1 MKRNYKLTIVAAA
14 LLAGIIGCKKDFLEE
29 KRDLGGVNEEVF
41 KDSLEAQA
49 YVDYIYGLFQPAAGQ
64 PAALWNIATNNTQF
78 DQVTEELPGEV
89 TWNKVWANVSYVNAQ
104 ALNYF
109 GTPPG
114 TSIANN
120 TWTRMKQIN
129 LFLDNIDK
137 YGLPEGTRT
146 RLKGQMYYW
155 RAFQYF
161 DLVRLYG
168 GVPLVLH
175 SQAAVAAADNPDL
188 KVPRSSTSETFTQI
202 YADLDS
208 AITMLPAKWV
218 ATDWGRITSVGAL
231 AFKGRVALTYASP
244 LFNRNDDGALWQKAY
259 DINKAAKDLADKSG
273 FGLYKSGV
281 TTDGSAFENV
291 FLKELDNPE
300 ALILYGFNTN
310 TSDQIAKANGWENS
324 CRAKEFLGG
333 GSLNATK
340 QMMDAFPMKD
350 GKKID
355 EPGNYIYGLDSFYK
369 DRDPRFYKTFA
380 YNGAKWP
387 YKENPN
393 ARVWTYKWY
402 PKFQANTKD
411 TVLSGTT
418 ELKGANSS
426 GVYVRKAT
434 SPNASNNTNGSFALN
449 GLDYMELRYTE
460 LLLNLAEAAV
470 GINNLG
476 DAMTYLK
483 NIRERAGIENRDG
496 SYGLSAVSGRDPMFA
511 AVLNERKIELAY
523 EGKRFWDLRRWML
536 FNNDFGTC
544 ARLGVKPL
552 DGTRRTGIKII
563 VYKDKAAGTLYIA
576 DAKSDPFSRTNY
588 TATSGAPILDR
599 DNTTT
604 YPAGV
609 APNQDSLVNYLY
621 RNYFVV
627 KEKDDLESTA
637 QPNTIWNFKWYNEYY
652 FFGLNQA
659 IINNSPYLEQTKGWD
674 GLYGPGT
681 FDPLKF

>member
-1 MKRNYKLTIVAAA
+1 MKRNHKLTIVAVA
-14 LLAGIIGCKKDFLEE
+14 LLAGITSCKKDFLEE

-41 KDSLEAQA
+41 KDSLEATA
-49 YVDYIYGLFQPAAGQ
+49 YVDYVYGMFQPPANQ
-64 PAALWNIATNNTQF
+64 PAALWNIATNNTQL
-78 DQVTEELPGEV
+78 DQVTDELPGEV

-109 GTPPG
+109 GTPP
-114 TSIANN
+114 TSSIANN

-146 RLKGQMYYW
+146 RLKGQMYFW

-175 SQAAVAAADNPDL
+175 AQPALNADANPEL
-188 KVPRSSTSETFTQI
+188 QVPRSSSAETFNQI

-208 AITMLPAKWV
+208 AVAMLPAKWA
-218 ATDWGRITSVGAL
+218 ATDWGRITNGAAL

-244 LFNRNDDGALWQKAY
+244 LFNRNDDQALWQKAY
-259 DINKAAKDLADKSG
+259 DINKAAKDLCDKNG
-273 FGLYKSGV
+273 FGLYKNGT
-281 TTDGSAFENV
+281 TTDGTAFENV
-291 FLKELDNPE
+291 FLKEADNPE
-300 ALILYGFNTN
+300 ALVIYGFNTN
-310 TSDQIAKANGWENS
+310 TSDQIAKQNGWENS
-324 CRAKEFLGG
+324 CRPKDFLGG
-333 GSLNATK
+333 GSFNATK
-340 QMMDAFPMKD
+340 QIMDAFPMKD

-355 EPGNYIYGLDSFYK
+355 EAGTYTYSMDFFYQN
-369 DRDPRFYKTFA
+369 RDPRFYKTFG

-387 YKENPN
+387 YKENTN

-402 PKFQANTKD
+402 PKYAAGTKD

-434 SPNASNNTNGSFALN
+434 SPNASNSTNGSFALN
-449 GLDYMELRYTE
+449 GLDFMELRYTE

-470 GINNLG
+470 GVNNTG
-476 DAMTYLK
+476 DAMTILK
-483 NIRERAGIENRDG
+483 NIRERAGIQNLDG
-496 SYGLSAVSGRDPMFA
+496 SYGLGSVSGRDQMFA
-511 AVLNERKIELAY
+511 TVLNERKIELAY

-536 FNNDFGTC
+536 FNDDYHTC
-544 ARLGVKPL
+544 SRLGVKPI
-552 DGTRRTGIKII
+552 DGMRRTGLKII
-563 VYKDKAAGTLYIA
+563 VYKDKVAGTLYIA
-576 DAKSDPFSRTNY
+576 DAKSDPFSKANY
-588 TATSGAPILDR
+588 TATSGGPIIDR
-599 DNTTT
+599 DNVAT
-604 YPAGV
+604 YPVGV
-609 APNQDSLVNYLY
+609 TTQDQLVDYLY
-621 RNYFVV
+621 KNYFVV

-637 QPNTIWNFKWYNEYY
+637 TPNTIWQFKWYNEYY

-659 IINNSPYLEQTKGWD
+659 IIQNSPYLEQTKGWD
-674 GLYGPGT
+674 GLNGMGT
-681 FDPLKF
+681 FDPLK